1 MNRPRR
7 FGEMEYSMKKKFVQL
22 AACGLAAA
30 LALSLTAAL
39 PRASAADDGQ
49 MIRVGLYYSS
59 DALDGA
65 NLANET
71 GSGFRLG
78 YFNSANEFVQ
88 LASTADE
95 SISVVK
101 TENVYY
107 GTYNNYTSY
116 HDAAVSG
123 TVVGCYHLELPGS
136 YATAQEAQLVV
147 NNYEDGFVAWIQGAF
162 YARVG
167 NFPERSGAEER
178 QAELAGSGVEATIV
192 GTSGYGVSVVN
203 TGTNHILFQYDDGGA
218 GTGLGVMPNA
228 AAGGDYTTWFRNIA
242 WRGGFRYQRVD
253 GGDLTI
259 VNMVQLD
266 DYIKGVVPH
275 EMSNSWHL
283 EALKAQAVCARTY
296 ALRLMGGNRHGGQFD
311 LCNESHCQVYLGT
324 SGAGANSDRAV
335 DETAGEVATYN
346 GAYID
351 AVYYSSNGG
360 ASIDSSIP
368 WGGNQSSYPYLV
380 GVEDPYEALVADR
393 ISGYEWTRSYTGNQ
407 LRDVVRDAGYT
418 SCSTVASAEIATY
431 TDAGLPRQIR
441 FTDVNG
447 KSYTISTA
455 ALVKWFGLR
464 SYNYWFEGSGDG
476 GSGNSGQI
484 YVNGQPVDG
493 LDGLYAIGADGN
505 PVALGD
511 GSYVIDGSGQT
522 SAMDSGTGSGSVSG
536 AATSENG
543 TFTISGR
550 GWGHNVGLSQWGAYA
565 QAQAGRTYKEILT
578 FYYTGITVG

>member
-1 MNRPRR
+1 
-7 FGEMEYSMKKKFVQL
+7 MKKKFVQL

-30 LALSLTAAL
+30 MALSLTAAL

-136 YATAQEAQLVV
+136 YATAQEAQLAV

-167 NFPERSGAEER
+167 NYPERSGAEER
-178 QAELAGSGVEATIV
+178 QAELADAGVEATIV

-203 TGTNHILFQYDDGGA
+203 TGTNDILFQYDDGGA
-218 GTGLGVMPNA
+218 GTGLGIVPNA
-228 AAGGDYTTWFRNIA
+228 AGGESTDYETWFKGYTY
-242 WRGGFRYQRVD
+242 RGGFRYQRV
-253 GGDLTI
+253 GQGDLTVVNI
-259 VNMVQLD
+259 VDMESYL
-266 DYIKGVVPH
+266 KGVVPY

-296 ALRLMGGNRHGGQFD
+296 TLANLSRHKSYGFD
-311 LCNESHCQVYLGT
+311 ICCTSHCQVYYGT
-324 SGAGANSDRAV
+324 NRAGSNSDRAV
-335 DETAGEVATYN
+335 EETAGEVATYN

-368 WGGNQSSYPYLV
+368 WGGSQSSYPYLV
-380 GVEDPYEALVADR
+380 GVEDPYEALVANR
-393 ISGYEWTRSYTGNQ
+393 ISGYEWTRTYTGNQ
-407 LRDVVRDAGYT
+407 LRDAVRDAGY
-418 SCSTVASAEIATY
+418 SKCSTVAAAEIATY

-447 KSYTISTA
+447 KSYTVSTA
-455 ALVKWFGLR
+455 SLVKWFGLR
-464 SYNYWFEGSGDG
+464 SYNYWFEETAG
-476 GSGNSGQI
+476 GSGGEPGEI
-484 YVNGQPVDG
+484 LVNGQSVDS
-493 LDGLYAIGADGN
+493 LDGLYAIGADGS
-505 PVALGD
+505 PIALGD
-511 GSYVIDGSGQT
+511 DVYVIDENGDVITAEENAAGGGTSG
-522 SAMDSGTGSGSVSG
+522 
-536 AATSENG
+536 ENG

-565 QAQAGRTYKEILT
+565 HALEGRTYKEILT

>member
-1 MNRPRR
+1 
-7 FGEMEYSMKKKFVQL
+7 MKRKFVQL

-39 PRASAADDGQ
+39 PRASAAREEQ
-49 MIRVGLYYSS
+49 TIRVGYYYGTG
-59 DALDGA
+59 ALDGA

-116 HDAAVSG
+116 HDAAVSN

-136 YATAQEAQLVV
+136 YATAQEAQLAV

-167 NFPERSGAEER
+167 NFTNRADAERR
-178 QAELAGSGVEATIV
+178 QAELNGTESGQTGGLDGLYAVGADNQTVALGDDAYLIDENGDIVPAGGSGGAKAAIV
-192 GTSGYGVSVVN
+192 GTSAYGVSVVD
-203 TGTNHILFQYDDGGA
+203 TGTNRILFQYDDGGA
-218 GTGLGVMPNA
+218 GTGLGVAPNA
-228 AAGGDYTTWFRNIA
+228 AGDDGTDYETWFKGYTRK
-242 WRGGFRYQRVD
+242 GCFRYQRLN
-253 GGDLTI
+253 GGDLT
-259 VNMVQLD
+259 VVGVMGVE
-266 DYIKGVVPH
+266 DYVKGVVPY
-275 EMSNSWHL
+275 EMSNSWPR
-283 EALKAQAVCARTY
+283 ETLKAGAVCARTY
-296 ALRLMGGNRHGGQFD
+296 VLANLGRHKSYGFD
-311 LCNESHCQVYLGT
+311 LCSSSHCQVYYGT
-324 SGAGANSDRAV
+324 NRAGANSDAAV

-368 WGGNQSSYPYLV
+368 WGGNQSYYPYLV
-380 GVEDPYEALVADR
+380 GVKDPYEALVADQ
-393 ISGYEWTRSYTGNQ
+393 ISGYEWTRTYTGNQ

-418 SCSTVASAEIATY
+418 SCSTVVSAEIAAY

-441 FTDVNG
+441 FTDADG
-447 KSYTISTA
+447 KAYTISTTS
-455 ALVKWFGLR
+455 LVKWFGLR
-464 SYNYWFEGSGDG
+464 SYNYWFGEEYKEPAESEPAE
-476 GSGNSGQI
+476 SEE
-484 YVNGQPVDG
+484 PVSNVHT
-493 LDGLYAIGADGN
+493 AD
-505 PVALGD
+505 
-511 GSYVIDGSGQT
+511 
-522 SAMDSGTGSGSVSG
+522 
-536 AATSENG
+536 ENG
-543 TFTISGR
+543 NLTISGR

-565 QAQAGRTYKEILT
+565 QGLEGRTYKEILS